1 MKNEENKE
9 SLVYPKNEPEKPNGD
24 FVIASVSADE
34 AIVAAEKQVE
44 KFKKITVI
52 SLKMTTYRDWVDQN
66 NSPYLI
72 ESGAS
77 KIAKLWGVDFSI
89 NKNEMGKIQVERE
102 FLDDDLGKYYSYT
115 ASGRAYSKI
124 LKCAVED
131 IGTCSQ
137 RDKFFAFA
145 NGKWKLPS
153 ETDETNIKK
162 ASVTNLYNR
171 LLKRLCG
178 LNNLTYEQLGEAG
191 IDTSKIQ
198 KVEYGK
204 GSQKA
209 EATLTKKDVE
219 TRQKLWDICI
229 NMAAG
234 AEDEAKFLLK
244 RFTTFPKDGKEL
256 FRDDIKKLTSGKWIH
271 AAYGKAKRAQQEAD
285 AAIPE
290 GEQGE
295 LGEE

>member
-1 MKNEENKE
+1 MNNKE
-9 SLVYPKNEPEKPNGD
+9 EIIKKQDEIEKPNGD

-66 NSPYLI
+66 NTPYLI

-77 KIAKLWGVDFSI
+77 KIAKLWGVDFSEI
-89 NKNEMGKIQVERE
+89 KVERE

-178 LNNLTYEQLGEAG
+178 LNNVTYEQLKEAG
-191 IDTSKIQ
+191 INVSKVQ

-204 GSQKA
+204 GSKKA
-209 EATLTKKDVE
+209 EATLSKKDIE
-219 TRQKLWDICI
+219 TRKKLWDICI
-229 NMAAG
+229 NMSAG
-234 AEDEAKFLLK
+234 EEEEAKFLLK
-244 RFTTFPKDGKEL
+244 KFTTFPKDGKEL
-256 FRDDIKKLTSGKWIH
+256 FRDDIKKLTSSKWIQ
-271 AAYGKAKRAQQEAD
+271 AAYGKAKKAQQEAD

-290 GEQGE
+290 EDKQDDGET
-295 LGEE
+295 

>member
-1 MKNEENKE
+1 MNNEEKKE
-9 SLVYPKNEPEKPNGD
+9 SLVYPKIEPEKPNGD
-24 FVIASVSADE
+24 FIIASVSTDA

-44 KFKKITVI
+44 KFKKITLI
-52 SLKMTTYRDWVDQN
+52 SLKMTTYRDWIN
-66 NSPYLI
+66 EGNSPYLI

-89 NKNEMGKIQVERE
+89 NKVERE

-115 ASGRAYSKI
+115 ASGRAYSKV

-162 ASVTNLYNR
+162 AAVTNLYNR

-178 LNNLTYEQLGEAG
+178 LNNLTYEQLDEAG
-191 IDTSKIQ
+191 INVSKIQ
-198 KVEYGK
+198 KVEYSK
-204 GSQKA
+204 GSKKSD
-209 EATLTKKDVE
+209 ATLSKNDID
-219 TRQKLWDICI
+219 TRKKLWNICI
-229 NMAAG
+229 NMSAG
-234 AEDEAKFLLK
+234 EEEEAKFLLK

-256 FRDDIKKLTSGKWIH
+256 FRDDIKKLTSSKWIQ
-271 AAYGKAKRAQQEAD
+271 AAYGKAKRAQKED
-285 AAIPE
+285 NDAIPE
-290 GEQGE
+290 DDEHDDGKQS
-295 LGEE
+295 